1 LLVLQ
6 SAANKDIPKVFIS
19 FDFNWYHTGQGYEV
33 GQKVAQYGSRPA
45 QLMVDGKIFVS
56 SFAGDGLDI
65 NAMRSAAGKPV
76 FFAPN
81 FHPDMGTDMSGVDG
95 LLNWMAW
102 DNDGN
107 NKAPKPGRYVTV
119 QDGDGA
125 YIKALNGRD
134 YIARKLASVPTR
146 GYKQS
151 LANIHDVQLFL
162 HGSSPT
168 LAPRSPTART
178 GFSLVIC
185 SGITVGCRFW
195 TWVLALSRF
204 LPGMITA
211 NPITLGLLAPHI

>member
-6 SAANKDIPKVFIS
+6 SAANKGIPKVFIS

-65 NAMRSAAGKPV
+65 NGMRSAAGKPV

-107 NKAPKPGRYVTV
+107 NKAPKPGRHVTV
-119 QDGDGA
+119 QHGDDA
-125 YIKALNGRD
+125 YIKALNGKD
-134 YIARKLASVPTR
+134 YIARKLTSVPTC

-168 LAPRSPTART
+168 LASRSPTART
-178 GFSLVIC
+178 GFSQVIC

-195 TWVLALSRF
+195 TWVLDFSRF

-211 NPITLGLLAPHI
+211 NHITLGLLAPHI